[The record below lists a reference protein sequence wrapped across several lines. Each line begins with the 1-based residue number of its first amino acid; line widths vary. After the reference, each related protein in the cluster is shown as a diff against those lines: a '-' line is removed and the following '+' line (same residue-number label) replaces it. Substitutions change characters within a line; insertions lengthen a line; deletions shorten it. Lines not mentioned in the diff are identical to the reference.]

1 MQEVLDRVENL
12 VHPETQVREHGID
25 LTVGA
30 IHEVAGQGR
39 IDFGGDELEEADLE
53 PHDLTRRNPDDE
65 YQWWHLDAGTYVLQY
80 NELVTGDEHARL
92 LLQPRNKLMARGASH
107 PTVTVG
113 AHLPLVPLTV
123 GGAGIEI
130 KENARVSTV
139 VPVEAGPSV
148 GDDEADDAVDAD
160 IVE

>member
-25 LTVGA
+25 LTVSA
-30 IHEVAGQGR
+30 IHEVTEAGR
-39 IDFGGDELEEADLE
+39 IDFGGDELAEADLE
-53 PHDLTRRNPDDE
+53 PHELTRRNPDDE

-113 AHLPLVPLTV
+113 GHLPLVPLTV

-148 GDDEADDAVDAD
+148 GDGGDDAVDAD